1 MTPPIVTVVGKKKS
15 GKTTT
20 VVGLVRELATRGYA
34 VMTVKSGHG
43 FELDTEGRDSWRHRH
58 EGGARRVVA
67 AGPDGFAVMGDWPAS
82 GRQSLEDLVAHFL
95 GDADIVIAEG
105 YKASQVP
112 RIEVY
117 RRAAHVDPIRGT
129 DLDPGAET
137 LVMLT
142 DVSDLDLGVPV
153 LDVDAEDRFA
163 RLADLVETRFL
174 GGGR

>member
-20 VVGLVRELATRGYA
+20 VVGLVRELTARGRS

-58 EGGARRVVA
+58 EGGSRRVVA
-67 AGPDGFAVMGDWPAS
+67 AGPDGFAVMGDWPS
-82 GRQSLEDLVAHFL
+82 TGRPSLEALASDFL

-105 YKASQVP
+105 YKASRVP

-117 RRAAHVDPIRGT
+117 RRAAHAEPIRGT
-129 DLDPGAET
+129 ELDSGAET

-142 DVSDLDLGVPV
+142 DVPGLDLGVPI
-153 LDVDAEDRFA
+153 LDVDADDRFA
-163 RLADLVETRFL
+163 RLADLLERRFF
-174 GGGR
+174 GGTP